1 LHHPPRTSLNPF
13 STPTTCS
20 TTSTKFHSL
29 NYTSQT
35 TSSTMIPKFASM
47 FSEFHSKLSNIQ
59 LHLKIHIPV
68 YTSKILSFNDISS
81 YTFNP
86 NHFFTNIPQ
95 TPISQTPTILLNFN
109 LHLRLYSQIPNYI
122 SKHLSELPHPKCIT
136 KTLAIYHKHICLNIQ
151 TPLIH
156 SNYSQISIEL
166 GFYILIS
173 TVTSP
178 TIFQLPSNYIS
189 KHSLDYN

>member
-1 LHHPPRTSLNPF
+1 MTFIHIWLYLQLNLLHHPPITSLNPF

-35 TSSTMIPKFASM
+35 TSSTMISKFAST

-59 LHLKIHIPV
+59 LHLKMHIIV

-86 NHFFTNIPQ
+86 NRFFTNIPQ
-95 TPISQTPTILLNFN
+95 TIIN

-122 SKHLSELPHPKCIT
+122 SKHLSELPH
-136 KTLAIYHKHICLNIQ
+136 LQMHHQN
-151 TPLIH
+151 
-156 SNYSQISIEL
+156 SS
-166 GFYILIS
+166 
-173 TVTSP
+173 
-178 TIFQLPSNYIS
+178 YIS
-189 KHSLDYN
+189 QTQMSKYSNIRVILLKNGEVNFINC